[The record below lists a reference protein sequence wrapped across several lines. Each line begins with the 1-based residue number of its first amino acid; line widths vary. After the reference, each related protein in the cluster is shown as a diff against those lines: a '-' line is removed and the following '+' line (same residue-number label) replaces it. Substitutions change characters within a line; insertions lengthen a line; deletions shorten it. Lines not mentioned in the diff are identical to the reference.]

1 MRQRKQHSQP
11 IDMQWVLTGSQPG
24 AEAADRRSYTI
35 GDLAHEFGTTLR
47 TLRFYEQKGLLSPR
61 HDGTLR
67 VYSDEDRA
75 RLALVLKGK
84 RLGFTLGE
92 IAEMLAARDGGEG
105 RSLDLSRQKCID
117 QIKLLERQ
125 KRDIEQAIAELRQ
138 IYSSF
143 YVGSPKLASDS

>member
-1 MRQRKQHSQP
+1 MRQKKHSSEP
-11 IDMQWVLTGSQPG
+11 ADMDWISDGPRLGSRPG
-24 AEAADRRSYTI
+24 GKRSYTI
-35 GDLAHEFGTTLR
+35 GDLAEEFRTTLR
-47 TLRFYEQKGLLSPR
+47 TLRFYEQKGLISPR
-61 HDGTLR
+61 HEGSTRL
-67 VYSDEDRA
+67 YNAEDRE

-92 IAEMLAARDGGEG
+92 IAEMLAARAGGES
-105 RSLDLSRQKCID
+105 RTLDLSRQKCVD

-143 YVGSPKLASDS
+143 YVSAPKLASD